1 MLNPYATAVLH
12 FLLVLLWSSSLPIPV
27 VTSFAIRHSSIP
39 SRMSSS
45 SILMSSSSI
54 GKDLYGIPNSRWTSP
69 EWNWGYAVGTGHD
82 CAAICRTRWSTKSN
96 RSILVDL
103 LLSGGQDGQQKAEE
117 IISVDEVKL
126 ILALKIQRGRW
137 DGSDGGPNGGYGE
150 VMSYMAQAKRYE
162 RDDIGDSSGNRQLI
176 QDMKDRFHLL
186 NPTKEDLQLMESL
199 WNDGMLENQQDVED
213 VEKTLLK
220 CSGLVLKAMGF
231 IENGI

>member
-1 MLNPYATAVLH
+1 MLKLFATAALR
-12 FLLVLLWSSSLPIPV
+12 FLPVFLWLSCLPIAE
-27 VTSFAIRHSSIP
+27 VTSFNVWRSSIP

-45 SILMSSSSI
+45 SSMSMSSSSV
-54 GKDLYGIPNSRWTSP
+54 GEDLYGIPNSRWTSP

-82 CAAICRTRWSTKSN
+82 CATICRNRWSTKSK
-96 RSILVDL
+96 RSMLVDL
-103 LLSGGQDGQQKAEE
+103 LLSGGQIQQEE
-117 IISVDEVKL
+117 EEISVDEVKL

-162 RDDIGDSSGNRQLI
+162 SDDSAGNRQLI

-186 NPTKEDLQLMESL
+186 NPTKEDLKLMESL
-199 WNDGMLENQQDVED
+199 WSDAKLNGDEERVE
-213 VEKTLLK
+213 ETLLK